1 MWVERKGGLNG
12 RGSLGILM
20 GVESKI
26 VKIQVLYI
34 GVERNSVGRE
44 IFCGA
49 NRTTLSLFFFFFF
62 SFREQCLC
70 YSGPRDGKFWP
81 NLYPVRITDLQ

>member
-62 SFREQCLC
+62 LSENNASVTVVLGMENF
-70 YSGPRDGKFWP
+70 GPTYIRSA
-81 NLYPVRITDLQ
+81 